1 MAIRSIIKK
10 ISSPLPV
17 ISVCTALL
25 FILSYL
31 IVKSLSDDASGELQ
45 FWITLIGGFGV
56 AMLVF
61 FLISNGYSLF
71 LQYRRNEI
79 GSKLTAKMVVI
90 FFFLTVIPF
99 SLIYFFSIQFLN
111 KGVDSWFD
119 VRIEQTIKDSLLLS
133 QSALEGIKEDVISD
147 VEKVANTLRTNR
159 RGLPPPGELLAI
171 LNDARE
177 IYGFSELSLYSAD
190 GRVLAFSSSS
200 NSDRELGSFSVERAN
215 ILPNAPDDKIFT
227 ELGLN
232 ETIRFDQ
239 TYTLLELG

>member
-133 QSALEGIKEDVISD
+133 QSALEV
-147 VEKVANTLRTNR
+147 TL
-159 RGLPPPGELLAI
+159 
-171 LNDARE
+171 
-177 IYGFSELSLYSAD
+177 
-190 GRVLAFSSSS
+190 
-200 NSDRELGSFSVERAN
+200 
-215 ILPNAPDDKIFT
+215 
-227 ELGLN
+227 
-232 ETIRFDQ
+232 
-239 TYTLLELG
+239 